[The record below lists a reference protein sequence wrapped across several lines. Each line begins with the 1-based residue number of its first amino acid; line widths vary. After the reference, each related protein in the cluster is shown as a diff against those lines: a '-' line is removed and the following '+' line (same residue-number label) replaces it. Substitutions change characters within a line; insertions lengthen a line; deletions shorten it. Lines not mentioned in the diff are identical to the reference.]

1 MNENSGVYIPSG
13 ILKGSSI
20 IVAIDISNLKVYAL
34 DGKGQLQVTATEIYQ

>member
-1 MNENSGVYIPSG
+1 MNENGGVYIPSC

-34 DGKGQLQVTATEIYQ
+34 DGKGQIQVTATEIYQ